1 MQSCPS
7 HSFGTTRCAVIGSNL
22 GLCIPFSLVIVSPEV
37 VDPGVILPDRAT
49 CESMRRIS
57 PERSKS
63 SITVDKLT
71 FAMTIPMRIRDL
83 ASMSSVDK
91 ASQHGP
97 QFCVL
102 VVRGLPS
109 PDSTFSSAFQRQ
121 LEFKSGGLL
130 SDVPVFIH
138 LDLLSQFVICC
149 CSGAICPS
157 IIKVR
162 KAPVLLVYIPE
173 GPAFARV

>member
-1 MQSCPS
+1 M
-7 HSFGTTRCAVIGSNL
+7 GSNL
-22 GLCIPFSLVIVSPEV
+22 WLCIPSSLVIVPPEIV
-37 VDPGVILPDRAT
+37 HTGVLLPDCAT
-49 CESMRRIS
+49 CEPVRRMS

-63 SITVDKLT
+63 SITDDKLT

-83 ASMSSVDK
+83 ASMSSVDE

-109 PDSTFSSAFQRQ
+109 PESTFSSAFQRQ
-121 LEFKSGGLL
+121 LELKSGRLL

-149 CSGAICPS
+149 CSGAMCPG
-157 IIKVR
+157 IIEVR
-162 KAPVLLVYIPE
+162 KASVLLVYIPE